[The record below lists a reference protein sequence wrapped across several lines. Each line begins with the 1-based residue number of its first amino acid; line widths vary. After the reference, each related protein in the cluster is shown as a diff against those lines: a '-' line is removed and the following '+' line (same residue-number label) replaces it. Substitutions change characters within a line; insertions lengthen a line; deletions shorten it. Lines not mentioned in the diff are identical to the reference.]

1 MPTPL
6 VRYPAVSLAKPG
18 GKGMPDGH
26 ELAWLAHDLMGDY
39 DEPFIQEEDTV
50 DGDEEYQTPEDD
62 G

>member
-1 MPTPL
+1 
-6 VRYPAVSLAKPG
+6 
-18 GKGMPDGH
+18 MPDGP